1 MKETEILKYQKL
13 NELAQTGG
21 IVILGG
27 SEDLNIPLCEI
38 RQAFEMEENLYNRSF
53 MDFSVTDSV
62 VAYDACVSALK
73 PETILLH
80 VGQMDLD
87 MLQQKAAEFDSQYR
101 ALINHIRAQNKHC
114 RIAIVSLRNYE
125 NDPVIANMNTHLK
138 YIADMEHCEYG
149 DIASRRVWNPKATLD
164 AANFVRNIGFMRP
177 LKVERS
183 IFDLTKMLFCTCAC
197 A

>member
-1 MKETEILKYQKL
+1 MKEAEILKYQKL
-13 NELAQTGG
+13 NELAQTSG
-21 IVILGG
+21 IVILGD
-27 SEDLNIPLCEI
+27 SEDTSIPLCEI
-38 RQAFEMEENLYNRSF
+38 RQAFDMEENLYNRSF
-53 MDFSVTDSV
+53 SDLAVTDAMA
-62 VAYDACVSALK
+62 AYDACVAVLK

-80 VGQMDLD
+80 IGQQDLD
-87 MLQQKAAEFDSQYR
+87 MLQENSAQFDNQYR
-101 ALINHIRAQNKHC
+101 ALINHIREQNKHC
-114 RIAIVSLRNYE
+114 RVAIVSLRNYE
-125 NDPVIANMNTHLK
+125 NDPVIAEMNKHLK

-183 IFDLTKMLFCTCAC
+183 IFDLTKMLFYTGAC

>member
-21 IVILGG
+21 IVILGD
-27 SEDLNIPLCEI
+27 SEDTSIPLCEI

-53 MDFSVTDSV
+53 SDLAVTDAIA
-62 VAYDACVSALK
+62 AYDACVAVLK

-80 VGQMDLD
+80 IGQQDLD
-87 MLQQKAAEFDSQYR
+87 MLQQASAQFDNQYR
-101 ALINHIRAQNKHC
+101 ALINHIREQNKHC
-114 RIAIVSLRNYE
+114 RVAIVSLRNYE
-125 NDPVIANMNTHLK
+125 SDPVIAEMNKHLK

-149 DIASRRVWNPKATLD
+149 DIANRRVWNPKATLE

-183 IFDLTKMLFCTCAC
+183 IFDLTKMLFCTGAC

>member
-87 MLQQKAAEFDSQYR
+87 MLQQNAAEFDSQYR

-164 AANFVRNIGFMRP
+164 AANFVRNIGFMRS

-183 IFDLTKMLFCTCAC
+183 IFDLTKMLFCPGAC

>member
-101 ALINHIRAQNKHC
+101 ALINHIRVQNKHC

-183 IFDLTKMLFCTCAC
+183 IFDLTKMLFCTDAC

>member
-13 NELAQTGG
+13 NDLAQTGG

-87 MLQQKAAEFDSQYR
+87 MLQQNAAEFDSQYR

-149 DIASRRVWNPKATLD
+149 DIANRRVWNPKATLE

-183 IFDLTKMLFCTCAC
+183 IFDLTKMLFCTTAC

>member
-62 VAYDACVSALK
+62 VVYDACVSALK

-87 MLQQKAAEFDSQYR
+87 MLQQNAAEFDSQYR

-114 RIAIVSLRNYE
+114 RIVIVSLRNYE
-125 NDPVIANMNTHLK
+125 NDPVIANMNTHLM

-183 IFDLTKMLFCTCAC
+183 IFDLTKMLFCTGAC

>member
-101 ALINHIRAQNKHC
+101 SLINHIRAQNKHC

-164 AANFVRNIGFMRP
+164 AANFVRNIGFMRT

-183 IFDLTKMLFCTCAC
+183 IFDLTKMLFCTDAC

>member
-87 MLQQKAAEFDSQYR
+87 MLQQNAAEFDSQYR

-183 IFDLTKMLFCTCAC
+183 IFDLTKMLFCTDAC

>member
-21 IVILGG
+21 IVIIGG

-53 MDFSVTDSV
+53 SDLAVTDAMA
-62 VAYDACVSALK
+62 AYDACVAVLK

-80 VGQMDLD
+80 IGQQDLD
-87 MLQQKAAEFDSQYR
+87 MLQQNSAQFDNQYR
-101 ALINHIRAQNKHC
+101 ALINHIREQNKHC
-114 RIAIVSLRNYE
+114 RVAIVSLRNYE
-125 NDPVIANMNTHLK
+125 NDPVIAEMNKHLK

-149 DIASRRVWNPKATLD
+149 DIANRRVWNPKATLET
-164 AANFVRNIGFMRP
+164 AIFVRNIGFMGP

-183 IFDLTKMLFCTCAC
+183 IFDLTKMLFCTAAC

>member
-87 MLQQKAAEFDSQYR
+87 MLQQNAAEFDSQYR

-114 RIAIVSLRNYE
+114 RIVIVSLLNYE

-183 IFDLTKMLFCTCAC
+183 IFDLTKMLFCTDAC

>member
-53 MDFSVTDSV
+53 TDFSVTDSV

-87 MLQQKAAEFDSQYR
+87 MLQQNAAEFDSQYR
-101 ALINHIRAQNKHC
+101 ALINHIRVQNKHC

-183 IFDLTKMLFCTCAC
+183 IFDLTKMLFCTDAC

>member
-53 MDFSVTDSV
+53 SDLAVTDAMA
-62 VAYDACVSALK
+62 AYDACVAVLK

-80 VGQMDLD
+80 IGQQDLD
-87 MLQQKAAEFDSQYR
+87 MLQQNSAQFDNQYR
-101 ALINHIRAQNKHC
+101 ALINHIREQNKHC
-114 RIAIVSLRNYE
+114 RVAIVSLRNYE
-125 NDPVIANMNTHLK
+125 NDPVIAEMNKHLK

-149 DIASRRVWNPKATLD
+149 DIANRRVWNPKATLET
-164 AANFVRNIGFMRP
+164 AIFVRNIGFMGP

-183 IFDLTKMLFCTCAC
+183 IFDLTKMLFCTAAC

>member
-87 MLQQKAAEFDSQYR
+87 MLQQNAAEFDSQYR

-177 LKVERS
+177 LKVEHS
-183 IFDLTKMLFCTCAC
+183 IFDLTKMLFCTGAC

>member
-87 MLQQKAAEFDSQYR
+87 MLQQNAAEFDSQYR

-149 DIASRRVWNPKATLD
+149 DIASRPVWNPKATLD

-177 LKVERS
+177 LTVERS
-183 IFDLTKMLFCTCAC
+183 IFDLTKMLFCTDAC

>member
-1 MKETEILKYQKL
+1 MKDTEILKYQKL
-13 NELAQTGG
+13 NELAQPGG

-27 SEDLNIPLCEI
+27 SEDTSIPLCEI

-53 MDFSVTDSV
+53 SDLSVLDAV
-62 VAYDACVSALK
+62 AAYDACVADLK

-80 VGQMDLD
+80 VGQQDLD
-87 MLQQKAAEFDSQYR
+87 MLQKEPTQFNNQYR
-101 ALINHIRAQNKHC
+101 ALINHIREQNKHC

-125 NDPVIANMNTHLK
+125 NDPVVSDMNKHLK

-149 DIASRRVWNPKATLD
+149 DIASRRVWNPKATLE

-177 LKVERS
+177 LKMERS
-183 IFDLTKMLFCTCAC
+183 IFDLTKMLFCTGAC

>member
-138 YIADMEHCEYG
+138 YIADMEHCEFG
-149 DIASRRVWNPKATLD
+149 DIACRRVWNPKATLD

-177 LKVERS
+177 LKIERS
-183 IFDLTKMLFCTCAC
+183 ILDLTKMLFCTGAC

>member
-87 MLQQKAAEFDSQYR
+87 MLQQNAAEFDSQYR

>member
-1 MKETEILKYQKL
+1 MKKTEILKYQKL

-21 IVILGG
+21 IGILGG
-27 SEDLNIPLCEI
+27 TEDLNIPLCEI

-53 MDFSVTDSV
+53 TDLSVTDSV
-62 VAYDACVSALK
+62 AAYDACVSALK

-80 VGQMDLD
+80 IGQQDLD
-87 MLQQKAAEFDSQYR
+87 MLQQDAAQFDSQYR
-101 ALINHIRAQNKHC
+101 MLINHIREQNKHC

-125 NDPVIANMNTHLK
+125 NDPVVADMNKHLQ
-138 YIADMEHCEYG
+138 YIAEMEHCEYG
-149 DIASRRVWNPKATLD
+149 DIASRRVWNPKATMD

-177 LKVERS
+177 LKVQRS
-183 IFDLTKMLFCTCAC
+183 IFDLTKMLFCTGAC

>member
-177 LKVERS
+177 LKVECS
-183 IFDLTKMLFCTCAC
+183 IFVLTKMLFCTGAC

>member
-21 IVILGG
+21 IVIIGG

-62 VAYDACVSALK
+62 VAYDACVSVLK

-87 MLQQKAAEFDSQYR
+87 MLQQNAAEFDSQYR

-149 DIASRRVWNPKATLD
+149 DIANRRVWNPKATLD

-183 IFDLTKMLFCTCAC
+183 IFDLTKMLFCTAAC

>member
-87 MLQQKAAEFDSQYR
+87 MLRQNAAEFDSQYR

-183 IFDLTKMLFCTCAC
+183 IFDLTKMLFCTAAC

>member
-1 MKETEILKYQKL
+1 MNETEILKYQKL

-62 VAYDACVSALK
+62 VAYDACVSPLK

-87 MLQQKAAEFDSQYR
+87 MLQQNAAEFDSQYR
-101 ALINHIRAQNKHC
+101 ALINHIRVQNKHC

-183 IFDLTKMLFCTCAC
+183 IFDLTKMLFCTDAC

>member
-87 MLQQKAAEFDSQYR
+87 MLQQNAAEFDSQYR
-101 ALINHIRAQNKHC
+101 ALINHIRVQNKHC

-183 IFDLTKMLFCTCAC
+183 IFDLTKMLFCTEAC

>member
-53 MDFSVTDSV
+53 SNLAVTDSMA
-62 VAYDACVSALK
+62 AYDACVAVLK

-80 VGQMDLD
+80 IGQQDLN
-87 MLQQKAAEFDSQYR
+87 MLQQNSAQFDNQYR
-101 ALINHIRAQNKHC
+101 ALINHIREQNKHC
-114 RIAIVSLRNYE
+114 RVAIVSLRNYE
-125 NDPVIANMNTHLK
+125 SDPVIAEMNKHLK

-149 DIASRRVWNPKATLD
+149 DIASRRVWNPKATME

-183 IFDLTKMLFCTCAC
+183 IFDLTKMLFCTAAC

>member
-1 MKETEILKYQKL
+1 MKETEILKYHKL

-53 MDFSVTDSV
+53 MDFSVTDSI

-87 MLQQKAAEFDSQYR
+87 MLQQNAAEFDSQYR

-183 IFDLTKMLFCTCAC
+183 IFDLTKMLFRTGAC

>member
-87 MLQQKAAEFDSQYR
+87 MLQQKATEFDSQYR

>member
-87 MLQQKAAEFDSQYR
+87 MLQQNAAEFDSQYR
-101 ALINHIRAQNKHC
+101 VLINHIREQNTHC

>member
-13 NELAQTGG
+13 NKLAHTGG

-27 SEDLNIPLCEI
+27 SEDTDIPLCEI

-53 MDFSVTDSV
+53 EDLSITDA
-62 VAYDACVSALK
+62 VAVYDTCVAVLA

-80 VGQMDLD
+80 VGQKDID
-87 MLQQKAAEFDSQYR
+87 MLQENPVRFDGLYR
-101 ALINHIRAQNKHC
+101 DLVNHIRKKNKHC
-114 RIAIVSLRNYE
+114 RIAIVSLRNYDSVPE
-125 NDPVIANMNTHLK
+125 IAEMNKHLK

-149 DIASRRVWNPKATLD
+149 DIASRRVWNPKATMD
-164 AANFVRNIGFMRP
+164 AANFVRSIGFVRP
-177 LKVERS
+177 LKVQRS
-183 IFDLTKMLFCTCAC
+183 IFDLTKILFCTGAC

>member
-87 MLQQKAAEFDSQYR
+87 MLQQNAAEFDSQYR

-183 IFDLTKMLFCTCAC
+183 IFDLTKMLFCTAAC

>member
-53 MDFSVTDSV
+53 TELSVTDSV

-87 MLQQKAAEFDSQYR
+87 MLQQNAAEFDSQYR
-101 ALINHIRAQNKHC
+101 ALINHIREQNKHC

-183 IFDLTKMLFCTCAC
+183 IFYLTKMLFCTGA
-197 A
+197 

>member
-38 RQAFEMEENLYNRSF
+38 QQAFEMDENLYNRSF

-87 MLQQKAAEFDSQYR
+87 MLQQNAAEFDSQYR

-149 DIASRRVWNPKATLD
+149 DIASRRVWNPKATMD

-183 IFDLTKMLFCTCAC
+183 LFDLTKMLFCTGAC

>member
-1 MKETEILKYQKL
+1 MKEAEILKYQKP
-13 NELAQTGG
+13 NELAQTSG
-21 IVILGG
+21 IVILGD
-27 SEDLNIPLCEI
+27 SEDTSIPLCEI
-38 RQAFEMEENLYNRSF
+38 RQAFDMEENLYNRSF
-53 MDFSVTDSV
+53 SDLAVTDAMA
-62 VAYDACVSALK
+62 AYDACVAVLK

-80 VGQMDLD
+80 IGQQDLD
-87 MLQQKAAEFDSQYR
+87 MLQENSAQFDNQYR
-101 ALINHIRAQNKHC
+101 ALINHIREQNKHC
-114 RIAIVSLRNYE
+114 RVAIVSLRNYE
-125 NDPVIANMNTHLK
+125 NDPVIAEMNKHLK

-183 IFDLTKMLFCTCAC
+183 IFDLTKMLFCTGAC

>member
-87 MLQQKAAEFDSQYR
+87 MLQQNAAEVDSQYR
-101 ALINHIRAQNKHC
+101 ALINHIRSHNKH
-114 RIAIVSLRNYE
+114 AVSQSC
-125 NDPVIANMNTHLK
+125 P
-138 YIADMEHCEYG
+138 YG
-149 DIASRRVWNPKATLD
+149 T
-164 AANFVRNIGFMRP
+164 M
-177 LKVERS
+177 
-183 IFDLTKMLFCTCAC
+183 KMIR
-197 A
+197 

>member
-87 MLQQKAAEFDSQYR
+87 MLQQNAAEFDSQYR
-101 ALINHIRAQNKHC
+101 SLINHIRAQNKHC

-183 IFDLTKMLFCTCAC
+183 IFDLTKMLFCTAAC